1 MERPLATIAGA
12 SLAASEST
20 ASSQHR
26 RRRRRQVWKEEDY
39 TATLEQIIQ
48 RDYFPDEHAQPV
60 TQFASVSDF
69 HARVTSED
77 NAYFLNNQQQ
87 QVALHEQ
94 EKQRYFSS
102 SSQGK
107 MSIPNVPA
115 LTSSSLV
122 HSPLPLASDQ
132 FLLSPS
138 LPCAVAEPAAVVPLS
153 RKQRDDSKVSSKRV
167 EPRATR
173 FPSLPHPKPR
183 KLHCE
188 GNDSDNETLVSNLD
202 APPSVSLSIELRQG
216 KSRKRT
222 RQEDASR
229 GIFGTLRRP
238 DTTMVA
244 PRNRDAFASAL
255 RAAYSA
261 TPVPRRSPNATPSS
275 RPLRRNGS

>member
-1 MERPLATIAGA
+1 MERPLATCTGA

-20 ASSQHR
+20 ASSQH

-48 RDYFPDEHAQPV
+48 RDYFPDVHAQPV

-87 QVALHEQ
+87 QVALHELEQ
-94 EKQRYFSS
+94 QRYFSS
-102 SSQGK
+102 SSQGNK
-107 MSIPNVPA
+107 KSTSNIPAV
-115 LTSSSLV
+115 SSSLI
-122 HSPLPLASDQ
+122 HSPLPLASDK
-132 FLLSPS
+132 FLLSLPLPS
-138 LPCAVAEPAAVVPLS
+138 TVDEPAAVVPLS
-153 RKQRDDSKVSSKRV
+153 RKQRDDSKVSNKRV

-188 GNDSDNETLVSNLD
+188 GNDSDNETMISNLD
-202 APPSVSLSIELRQG
+202 APPSVSLSVELRQG

-222 RQEDASR
+222 RQENASR
-229 GIFGTLRRP
+229 GIFGTLHRP

-275 RPLRRNGS
+275 RPLRRHGS